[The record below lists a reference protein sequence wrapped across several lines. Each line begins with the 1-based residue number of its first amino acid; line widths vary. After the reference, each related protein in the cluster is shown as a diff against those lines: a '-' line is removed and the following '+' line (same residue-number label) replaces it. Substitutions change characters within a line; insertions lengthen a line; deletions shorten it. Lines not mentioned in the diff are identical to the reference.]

1 MKISRTQLQKLISEA
16 ICESNSILL
25 ESPGDPI
32 VGQEQEG
39 SYTKDPKEYE
49 GERTKRDLYHLS
61 AQAQQLHDMFAD
73 GDSLDAEVRDKISS
87 AAKSIEEA
95 FKAIT
100 YDKQNPRGR

>member
-39 SYTKDPKEYE
+39 S
-49 GERTKRDLYHLS
+49 YHLS